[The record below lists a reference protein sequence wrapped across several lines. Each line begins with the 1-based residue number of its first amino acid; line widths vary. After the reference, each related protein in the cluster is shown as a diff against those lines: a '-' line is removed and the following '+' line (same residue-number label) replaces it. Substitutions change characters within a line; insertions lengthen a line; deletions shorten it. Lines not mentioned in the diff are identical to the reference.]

1 MRSVLVTTALLVLC
15 TLAKATDF
23 WVSLLSGDKMIT
35 GILSNSVILTL
46 PPCRFAGQQVNLEY
60 FDTNGTS
67 SATLTNAFVVPGCQ
81 FKRAVIQAS
90 DSNPQF
96 TVTRDLGYQLTGLT
110 PGHTYN
116 LQYLIPATQDRSNI
130 VVACTRQVQDYNSI
144 NGGLA
149 ARSGGMIVITVLLSI
164 AMCVLIVGLIVAAVL
179 GQRK

>member
-1 MRSVLVTTALLVLC
+1 
-15 TLAKATDF
+15 
-23 WVSLLSGDKMIT
+23 MIT

-46 PPCRFAGQQVNLEY
+46 PPCNFAGQQVNLEW
-60 FDTNGTS
+60 FDNNGTS
-67 SATLTNAFVVPGCQ
+67 STLTNAFVVPGCQ

-116 LQYLIPATQDRSNI
+116 LQYEIPATQDRSNV

-144 NGGLA
+144 NGGLG

-164 AMCVLIVGLIVAAVL
+164 AMCVLIVGLIVAAIL
-179 GQRK
+179 GRRK

>member
-15 TLAKATDF
+15 TLAKAEDF
-23 WVSLLSGDKMIT
+23 WASVLSGDKMIS

-46 PPCRFAGQQVNLEY
+46 PPCKFTGQQVNLEW
-60 FDTNGTS
+60 FDNNGTS
-67 SATLTNAFVVPGCQ
+67 GNLTNAFMVPGCQ
-81 FKRAVIQAS
+81 FKRALIQAS

-96 TVTRDLGYQLTGLT
+96 TVTRDLGYQLTRLT

-116 LQYLIPATQDRSNI
+116 LQYVIPATQDRSNV
-130 VVACTRQVQDYNSI
+130 VVASTRQVQDYNSI

-149 ARSGGMIVITVLLSI
+149 ARSGGMIVITILLSI

-179 GQRK
+179 GRRK